1 MMPPS
6 SQRTAALRLLAIFVV
21 GAFAALLGAVFVVGA
36 ASGIVGGLSA
46 KGSTLAVGLAMGVSL
61 LALSYWGQRA
71 AGEPFA
77 ALGLTWGRRR
87 RSEFAFGVVIGLAL
101 FLGVAGAQSAM
112 VGATW
117 QFAGLAGVQAAIYAL
132 GLTFVLVLVEELLFR
147 GVALRQLQRIL
158 GDRSAVALSAVLF
171 GIYHLVQSGNWAMG
185 AVFAFLMPALGG
197 ALFGFAAVRTNGLA
211 LPLGLHLGGNWVQA
225 ALAGFATNGAT
236 ATDAVWRIALSSE
249 DVQTL
254 MAPDLVPRLPYLVA
268 LLLTAIALWA
278 HGQRHRPTPHLT

>member
-6 SQRTAALRLLAIFVV
+6 SPRTAALRLFALFVV
-21 GAFAALLGAVFVVGA
+21 GALAALLGAVLLVGFVG
-36 ASGIVGGLSA
+36 GIAGGLSA
-46 KGSTLAVGLAMGVSL
+46 GRSTLAVGLTLGVAL
-61 LALSYWGQRA
+61 LALSLWGQRA
-71 AGEPFA
+71 AGESFS
-77 ALGLTWGRRR
+77 ALGLTWDRRR
-87 RSEFAFGVVIGLAL
+87 RREFAFGVVLGLAL
-101 FLGVAGAQSAM
+101 FLGVAGVQSAM

-117 QFAGLAGVQAAIYAL
+117 QFAGLSGVLAAISAL

-158 GDRSAVALSAVLF
+158 GDRSAIMVSAVLF
-171 GIYHLVQSGNWAMG
+171 GVYHLVQSGNWGMG

-197 ALFGFAAVRTNGLA
+197 ALFGFAAVRSNGLA

-225 ALAGFATNGAT
+225 ALAGFAPNGAT
-236 ATDAVWRIALSSE
+236 ATDAMWRIALSST

-268 LLLTAIALWA
+268 LLLTAVAVWV
-278 HGQRHRPTPHLT
+278 HGQWQRATPHRT